1 MKKTRISD
9 LVDLLARPTLRVRTG
24 IWLYP
29 MELLGQEENE
39 AIRLG
44 IVPRDARAP
53 LLKEVEPGS
62 RFLGLDLFRLLQ
74 VLDEIVQNEQDGS
87 VVMIYNFDLLIAK
100 FSMSERERAWQE
112 IFSSFP
118 HRPKGILLPIPKR
131 ASKLLLSS
139 SFLNAWREAGR
150 LAETF

>member
-1 MKKTRISD
+1 MKKTSISN
-9 LVDLLARPTLRVRTG
+9 LIDLLAGPALRVRTG

-29 MELLGQEENE
+29 MELVGQEENE

-62 RFLGLDLFRLLQ
+62 RFLGLDLFRLLR
-74 VLDEIVQNEQDGS
+74 VLDDIVQNEQDGS

-100 FSMSERERAWQE
+100 FSISERERAWQE

-118 HRPKGILLPIPKR
+118 HRPKGILLPIPEL
-131 ASKLLLSS
+131 ASKLLLPGS
-139 SFLNAWREAGR
+139 LLDAWREAGR
-150 LAETF
+150 VAETL